1 MTIDEI
7 ISDRELISWQ
17 DLSRCF
23 KASPRGRGVS
33 YHTLQ
38 AWMAA
43 KPCGIPCIREDR
55 CILFSWP
62 EVWSWYKIHFRQGGE
77 AA

>member
-1 MTIDEI
+1 MTIEEI
-7 ISDRELISWQ
+7 IQGRDLIPWQ

-33 YHTLQ
+33 FHTLQ
-38 AWMAA
+38 AWMVA
-43 KPCGIPCIREDR
+43 KPSVPCIREGR
-55 CILFSWP
+55 SLLFNWA
-62 EVWSWYKIHFRQGGE
+62 EVWAWYKIHFHRGGI